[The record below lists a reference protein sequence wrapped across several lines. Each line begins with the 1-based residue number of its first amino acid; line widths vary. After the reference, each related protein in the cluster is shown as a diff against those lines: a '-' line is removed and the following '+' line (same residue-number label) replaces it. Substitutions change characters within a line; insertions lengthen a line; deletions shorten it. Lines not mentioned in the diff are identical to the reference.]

1 MMQIKR
7 DFIGMFDVLKGI
19 LMLLIVLVHQASFG
33 DVVMNFRIAAVLDS
47 VLRYNA
53 DIMALFFLVSGYTL
67 RREADWRAF
76 ARRQARQLLAP
87 YFVLMVVCTG
97 LRVMLHLCQGGFRI
111 QDISTVVLAFLYG
124 AVQPFELF
132 GKVWVAAVGAFWFL
146 PTLFVSGL
154 LRQLLWRIE
163 DRTRQALCLWGLVV
177 LGVSFPSVMQIQL
190 PWFLVQS
197 CTALGFLEIG
207 QQLRQKKLLFQRL
220 PAVFTWAALA
230 CWIVMHCCSGA
241 QIAANIWPFWVLD
254 YAAAAAF
261 GVVVLRVYLKTGL
274 AAARLTGLLS
284 YIGRY
289 SLYFLW
295 LHGTEMLVFPW
306 DPTVRPPLLS
316 LHLPGW
322 LIFWGIFVIRVAF
335 SVAGCAVISHIHG
348 QFGQRAALRRSSNK
362 EEVR

>member
-1 MMQIKR
+1 MIQIKR

-19 LMLLIVLVHQASFG
+19 LMLLIVLVHQVGFG

-177 LGVSFPSVMQIQL
+177 LGVSFPSVTQIQL

-241 QIAANIWPFWVLD
+241 QIAANIWRGGAAGLPQNGPGCRQIDRPAVL
-254 YAAAAAF
+254 YWALLSVFPVAARDGDA
-261 GVVVLRVYLKTGL
+261 GVPLGPHGAPAPAEPAPAGL
-274 AAARLTGLLS
+274 ADILGHICDSGGLFRGRLC
-284 YIGRY
+284 RDQPHP
-289 SLYFLW
+289 W
-295 LHGTEMLVFPW
+295 AVWTESGPSPQL
-306 DPTVRPPLLS
+306 
-316 LHLPGW
+316 
-322 LIFWGIFVIRVAF
+322 
-335 SVAGCAVISHIHG
+335 
-348 QFGQRAALRRSSNK
+348 K
-362 EEVR
+362 